1 MLIASEALCALH
13 MADLDP
19 DGGGVAMGGGQGF
32 AIPDYAASLVRAQ
45 FLDRRWVGAG
55 DSEPLFVHPRT
66 WGPLVGSA
74 LRNIPRAAGARTG
87 IAVGM
92 HDSIGW
98 PHDAKSWLRA
108 RGIALTQLN
117 AVPAISG

>member
-1 MLIASEALCALH
+1 MPVAQYT
-13 MADLDP
+13 AD
-19 DGGGVAMGGGQGF
+19 GRAVAMGGGRWF
-32 AIPDYAASLVRAQ
+32 AIPDYAAGLLRAQ
-45 FLDRRWVGAG
+45 LLDRRWAGAG
-55 DSEPLFVHPRT
+55 DTEPFFVHPRT
-66 WGPLVGSA
+66 GGRYVGSA
-74 LRNIPRAAGARTG
+74 LRNILRGAGVKTG

-98 PHDAKSWLRA
+98 PHDARSWLRA